1 MCSYQFLVLEVLHPF
16 CSQFLLSFFKP
27 YFLSPETRR
36 LLQPSGAIV
45 NLDVWHQLFHRQGYQ
60 RSYPTLISST
70 MLIDLEIYL
79 RSVSFLQPDPSP
91 SSSVEK
97 VRREAKEQVFLKF
110 YFRASPSGL
119 NISLVVFHLLSC
131 FILFPFTLIYSFV
144 RSPVFL
150 PQPSRAQTTE
160 VISLKSCHMRPDIT
174 NHKYRPDNAFEINL
188 SITSACKG
196 WLLPL
201 KSSIYGYLF
210 QHCSI
215 LSSPVCLRWTRH
227 FGQAGFF

>member
-1 MCSYQFLVLEVLHPF
+1 
-16 CSQFLLSFFKP
+16 
-27 YFLSPETRR
+27 
-36 LLQPSGAIV
+36 
-45 NLDVWHQLFHRQGYQ
+45 
-60 RSYPTLISST
+60 
-70 MLIDLEIYL
+70 MLIDFEIYL

-150 PQPSRAQTTE
+150 PRPSRAQTTE

-201 KSSIYGYLF
+201 KSSISVPTLF
-210 QHCSI
+210 HTFFTC
-215 LSSPVCLRWTRH
+215 LSEMDKAFWPGWIFFFSSGSCAVDKLGWTKDVGFYSNLAH
-227 FGQAGFF
+227 LFG

>member
-60 RSYPTLISST
+60 RSYQTSISST
-70 MLIDLEIYL
+70 MLIDFEIYL

-110 YFRASPSGL
+110 YFRASPSDL
-119 NISLVVFHLLSC
+119 NISLMVFHLLPC
-131 FILFPFTLIYSFV
+131 FILFP
-144 RSPVFL
+144 
-150 PQPSRAQTTE
+150 
-160 VISLKSCHMRPDIT
+160 
-174 NHKYRPDNAFEINL
+174 
-188 SITSACKG
+188 
-196 WLLPL
+196 
-201 KSSIYGYLF
+201 
-210 QHCSI
+210 
-215 LSSPVCLRWTRH
+215 
-227 FGQAGFF
+227 